1 MIDRNSMDD
10 YFELQIAEKE
20 ITLLRRQNSKLS
32 RLLPT
37 IVKDAQHDHTYEGI
51 REVMVILVFIL
62 ILPMFH

>member
-10 YFELQIAEKE
+10 DFALQIAEKE
-20 ITLLRRQNSKLS
+20 ITLLRRENSKLS
-32 RLLPT
+32 RLVPS
-37 IVKDAQHDHTYEGI
+37 IVKDAQHDHTYAGI

>member
-10 YFELQIAEKE
+10 DFELQIAEKE
-20 ITLLRRQNSKLS
+20 ITLSRRQNSKLS